1 MQGRKYAVKTA
12 LITVAVTVLMIQA
25 ADAVEVGNGQSWAD
39 FANAGKAS
47 TTVASESSATGSN
60 LPEYILAVP
69 SFSIPFSVDR
79 QDTDS
84 TEVRLYVS
92 SPDLT
97 AGNCT
102 DQNRWSLRTEIYLR
116 CRCRWYLPLR
126 YSNSESIW

>member
-12 LITVAVTVLMIQA
+12 LITVAITVLMIQA
-25 ADAVEVGNGQSWAD
+25 AAAIEVGNGQLRAD
-39 FANAGKAS
+39 FTTPGKAS

-92 SPDLT
+92 PPNFD
-97 AGNCT
+97 G
-102 DQNRWSLRTEIYLR
+102 WSLYGSK
-116 CRCRWYLPLR
+116 PLE
-126 YSNSESIW
+126 SENRKFTYDAGADG